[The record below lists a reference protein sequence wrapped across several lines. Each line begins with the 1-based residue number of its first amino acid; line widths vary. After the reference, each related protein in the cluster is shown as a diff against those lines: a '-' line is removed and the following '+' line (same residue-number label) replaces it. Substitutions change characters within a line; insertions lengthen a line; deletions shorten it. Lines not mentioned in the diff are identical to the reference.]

1 MKTMPQQLS
10 GRAVEIARLSMT
22 RERLRRPLSDPGAL
36 ADLSEDER
44 REYRAVRREI
54 QADLDMDQDPDFGP
68 LLAALEEKLGQKRV
82 YETVFHPERFLPNEV
97 TYPISADEVAQVLKR
112 LGVEGL
118 EAWTIERLVDD
129 GLLPPPPQAGGGS
142 LPRNAYFARHVV
154 AAAYRALFVSE
165 KPSELEAEVRVA
177 RGEVPEATVAYLR
190 ALPRTDPAIL
200 SRLTQLRHG

>member
-82 YETVFHPERFLPNEV
+82 YETVFHPERFLPGEV

-112 LGVEGL
+112 LGIEGL